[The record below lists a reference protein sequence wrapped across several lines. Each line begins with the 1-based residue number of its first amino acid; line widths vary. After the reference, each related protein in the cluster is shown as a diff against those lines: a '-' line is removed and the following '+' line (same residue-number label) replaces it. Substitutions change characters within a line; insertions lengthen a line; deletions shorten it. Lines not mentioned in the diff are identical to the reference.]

1 MPELPEVETVRS
13 GLETQHSDQP
23 IIKSVILMRSDIRFE
38 IPPELP
44 ARLKNQKILGVRRR
58 AKYLLIDTPKVIL
71 LSHLGMTGSWRF
83 TDATA
88 VDADKHDHC
97 YIELSDGRKLACR
110 YPRRFGLLV
119 LIEPGHEDEHPRLKS
134 LGPEPLDE
142 TLFTGDY
149 LFKKSRKRHVA
160 VKSFIMD
167 QKIVVGVGNIYA
179 SEALFRARVRPQRLA
194 GRLSQIDSERLVEAI
209 RSVLSEAIVAGGSSI
224 RDYRNASGEA
234 GEFQAS
240 HQVYERGG
248 QPCRVCGAQI
258 RSKVIGGRSTYWCPS
273 CQK

>member
-13 GLETQHSDQP
+13 GLESQLSDHP
-23 IIKSVILMRSDIRFE
+23 TITSVKLMRGDIRFPV
-38 IPPELP
+38 PPELP

-58 AKYLLIDTPKVIL
+58 AKYLLIDTPSAIL

-83 TDATA
+83 TSAGDG
-88 VDADKHDHC
+88 DKHDHC
-97 YIELSDGRKLACR
+97 YIELSDGRKLAFR
-110 YPRRFGLLV
+110 DPRRFGMLD
-119 LIEPGHEDEHPRLKS
+119 LIEPGREADHPRLKS
-134 LGPEPLDE
+134 LGPEPLDQN
-142 TLFTGDY
+142 LFNAEY

-179 SEALFRARVRPQRLA
+179 SEALFRAGLRPQRLA
-194 GRLSQIDSERLVEAI
+194 GRLSQLDCERLVTAIQKVLNEAI
-209 RSVLSEAIVAGGSSI
+209 IAGGSSI

-234 GEFQAS
+234 GAFQDS
-240 HQVYERGG
+240 HQVYERGAE
-248 QPCRVCGAQI
+248 PCRVCGTQI

>member
-13 GLETQHSDQP
+13 GLEKQLSEHPT
-23 IIKSVILMRSDIRFE
+23 ITSVKLMRGDIRFE

-44 ARLKNQKILGVRRR
+44 VRLKGQRILGVRRR
-58 AKYLLIDTPKVIL
+58 AKYLLIDTPKAIL

-83 TDATA
+83 TDAK
-88 VDADKHDHC
+88 VSDADKHDHC
-97 YIELSDGRKLACR
+97 YIELSDGRRLAFR
-110 YPRRFGLLV
+110 DPRRFGMLDLV
-119 LIEPGHEDEHPRLKS
+119 EPGREEEHPRLKS
-134 LGPEPLDE
+134 LGPEPLDSE
-142 TLFTGDY
+142 HFNAGY

-160 VKSFIMD
+160 VKAFIMD

-194 GRLSQIDSERLVEAI
+194 GRLSQLDCERLVAAI
-209 RSVLSEAIVAGGSSI
+209 HTVLSEAIVAGGSSI
-224 RDYRNASGEA
+224 RDYRNASGESGA
-234 GEFQAS
+234 FQSS

-248 QPCRVCGAQI
+248 DPCRICGATI